1 MNWAGIVSRKPKG
14 KWGLGRRW
22 RISVGRWPDGRAIG
36 ASWQYAGTAQRWQRC
51 CDCQSRLVGSFHSL
65 RHATG
70 AAYSVE
76 GTNPEEFQKKWQ
88 LSLDRLSVP
97 ILSIDS
103 GDGVL
108 VWFTQESGT
117 LRDPA
122 DVLAGSSGK
131 QTLAIL

>member
-1 MNWAGIVSRKPKG
+1 M
-14 KWGLGRRW
+14 RRGSTNLVALKIGWFEGW
-22 RISVGRWPDGRAIG
+22 RALNGPVPSCFIALVGR
-36 ASWQYAGTAQRWQRC
+36 
-51 CDCQSRLVGSFHSL
+51 
-65 RHATG
+65 
-70 AAYSVE
+70 
-76 GTNPEEFQKKWQ
+76 
-88 LSLDRLSVP
+88 
-97 ILSIDS
+97 ILDS